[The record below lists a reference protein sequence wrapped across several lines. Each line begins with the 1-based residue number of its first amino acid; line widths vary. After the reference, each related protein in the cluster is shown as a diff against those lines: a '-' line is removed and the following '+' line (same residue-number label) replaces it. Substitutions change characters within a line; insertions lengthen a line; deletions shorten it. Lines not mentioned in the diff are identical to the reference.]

1 MKKAGKLHSLETPEG
16 SQQEISINIIGPLLK
31 PNDKDAIVVIID
43 QFTRLKSTTI
53 IVTSEDITK
62 IYQNKI
68 WKIHGVPQKV
78 LSNRK
83 PQFALKVMKDLIK
96 TLGTKITLSIVYYPQ
111 KNNQTEQIN
120 QEVEVFL

>member
-16 SQQEISINIIGPLLK
+16 LWQEISINIIGPLPK
-31 PNDKDAIVVIID
+31 QNDKNAIVVIID
-43 QFTRLKSTTI
+43 QFTRLKSTTTT
-53 IVTSEDITK
+53 VVSEDITK

-83 PQFALKVMKDLIK
+83 PQFALKFMKDLIK
-96 TLGTKITLSIVYYPQ
+96 ALGTKITLSIVYHPQ
-111 KNNQTEQIN
+111 KDSQTDQIN